1 MNKLFFV
8 LGLVVLILMIGVF
21 FVTFSGFFSTS
32 PLSQNQTD
40 EAGFQ
45 GQITGTVKYH
55 PAIKAN
61 DLQERNLI
69 VWLPPEYGIDPE
81 QRYPVLYMHDGQ
93 NIFDPSTSFIGID
106 WQIDETADSLIRS
119 GEIPPV
125 IIVGIFNTSDRTMEY
140 TPGEKGD
147 AYMDFIVNTVKP
159 LIDSTYLTLTDR
171 GNTFVGGSSAGGI
184 ISFMLTWEYPD
195 VFSKAICM
203 SPAFRNP
210 DGFNYQFNYITTVQ
224 ESTNPPQDVFFYL
237 DNGGV
242 DLDAMLQPGI
252 DEMLL
257 ALDAKGYRLDRDFV
271 FIKDDDA
278 PHSETAWAERFPE
291 ALKII
296 LNGL

>member
-1 MNKLFFV
+1 MNKLFVV
-8 LGLVVLILMIGVF
+8 LGLVVTLLMIGVF

-32 PLSQNQTD
+32 PLSQKQNN
-40 EAGFQ
+40 EPGFQ
-45 GQITGTVKYH
+45 GQITGTVNYH

-61 DLQERNLI
+61 GLQERNLI
-69 VWLPPEYGIDPE
+69 VWLPPDYGVDPE

-140 TPGEKGD
+140 TPGEKGE
-147 AYMDFIVNTVKP
+147 AYMDFVVNTVKP
-159 LIDSTYLTLTDR
+159 LIDSTYLTLSDR
-171 GNTFVGGSSAGGI
+171 DNTFVGGSSAGGI
-184 ISFMLTWEYPD
+184 ISFMLTWEYPEI
-195 VFSKAICM
+195 FSKAICM

-224 ESTNPPQDVFFYL
+224 DTETPPQNVFFYL

-242 DLDAMLQPGI
+242 ELDALLQPGI

-257 ALDAKGYRLDRDFV
+257 ALDSKGYRLDRDFV
-271 FIKDDDA
+271 FIKDEDA
-278 PHSETAWAERFPE
+278 THSETAWAERFPT

-296 LNGL
+296 LN